1 MPRYVSRKSRSR
13 RPMARKSTRKSY
25 RKKSYSKGK
34 NGTSGNTV
42 TPQRDMRMQYQK
54 TRMPSGKKR
63 KWLSFVKKVKA
74 VEASGRGLQRLVMN
88 DSILTTWNE
97 EPNVGTGIRPQGV
110 SEINLF
116 SVNSTGQ
123 GGRDKDLILD
133 SSSNMRQDQA
143 ISAGLSP
150 AVGVDKPT
158 DFVVEISRLK
168 VPIKMAM
175 IDITYTN
182 AGDFS
187 LELDLYVLKHRDLSS
202 PLVTPVTSLI
212 QAQNKYNSDI
222 ADKLYYPADASNL
235 NQPFQFVD
243 LDSRG
248 VTPFM
253 TPGLSKFAGAT
264 IINKTKVFLAP
275 RASVTRSYNDQKH
288 FYIHSHDGGLPY
300 RYDKDTITY
309 LALAKSTGNLSD
321 NNNTLVTS
329 FTKTYC
335 WTQEGVRMPRASYVP
350 ST

>member
-1 MPRYVSRKSRSR
+1 MPRYVSRKSRPR
-13 RPMARKSTRKSY
+13 RPMARKSARKSY

-74 VEASGRGLQRLVMN
+74 VETADRGLQRLVIN
-88 DSILTTWNE
+88 DSVINGWFET
-97 EPNVGTGIRPQGV
+97 PQAGTGIRSQGI

-116 SVNSTGQ
+116 SVNGTAQ
-123 GGRDKDLILD
+123 GARDKDLILD

-143 ISAGLSP
+143 MLAGLSP

-158 DFVVEISRLK
+158 DLLSEISRLK

-182 AGDFS
+182 AGDYPI
-187 LELDLYVLKHRDLSS
+187 ELDLYVLKHRKIASLSDL
-202 PLVTPVTSLI
+202 PVTSLF
-212 QAQNKYNSDI
+212 QAQEKYNDDC
-222 ADKLYYPADASNL
+222 ADQLYYPASSTSL
-235 NQPFQFVD
+235 NQPFGPVK
-243 LDSRG
+243 LSARG

-253 TPGLSKFAGAT
+253 TPGLSKFTGAT
-264 IINKTKVFLAP
+264 VVNKTKIFLAP

-288 FYIHSHDGGLPY
+288 FYIYSHDQVLTY
-300 RYDKDTITY
+300 RYDQDTITY
-309 LALAKSTGNLSD
+309 LALAKSTGNLSETI
-321 NNNTLVTS
+321 NQLVTS
-329 FTKTYC
+329 WTKTYC

-350 ST
+350 AS